1 MDPDV
6 SNVIDNNG
14 NYSGVDPEYNDES
27 DENDALIP
35 TYNSENSSGDDDDD
49 SDDFIFQEND
59 EDDYLKADAFE
70 YFVTRTDDP
79 DFIPDINGGYNDID
93 VDNDINGDVV
103 IL

>member
-1 MDPDV
+1 M

-35 TYNSENSSGDDDDD
+35 PYNSENSSGDDDDDDD

-59 EDDYLKADAFE
+59 EDDYLNADAFE

-79 DFIPDINGGYNDID
+79 NFIH
-93 VDNDINGDVV
+93 
-103 IL
+103 ILMEGIMILMLTMISMVML